1 MAHTTKAPCIEHA
14 WQAHHQELRNF
25 LLKYCGDRDAADE
38 LLQRVY
44 AKALAD
50 RATFCQL
57 ATPKAWL
64 FKVAKHQWI
73 DEKRRAKTCVN
84 ADDLELPAAA
94 PSPSAIDSLA
104 DCIANALPHCRHEDA
119 DILFECDLNGVKQT
133 DYAQRNGLTLPA
145 TKARLRRARMRL
157 RKRLVEQCQITFDG
171 QGRVCCHRALTGA
184 E

>member
-1 MAHTTKAPCIEHA
+1 MAHITKTPCIEDA
-14 WQAHHQELRNF
+14 WQAHHQELRGF

-73 DEKRRAKTCVN
+73 DEKRRTKTWVD
-84 ADDLELPAAA
+84 ADDLDLPAEP
-94 PSPSAIDSLA
+94 PSHSAIDSLA
-104 DCIANALPHCRHEDA
+104 DCIANALPYCPPEDA
-119 DILFECDLNGVKQT
+119 DILYACDLNGVKQA
-133 DYAQRNGLTLPA
+133 DYAYLNGLTLPA
-145 TKARLRRARMRL
+145 TKARLRRARIRL
-157 RKRLVEQCQITFDG
+157 RERLIEQCQIIFDE
-171 QGRVCCHRALTGA
+171 QGRVCCHRGLANAT
-184 E
+184 